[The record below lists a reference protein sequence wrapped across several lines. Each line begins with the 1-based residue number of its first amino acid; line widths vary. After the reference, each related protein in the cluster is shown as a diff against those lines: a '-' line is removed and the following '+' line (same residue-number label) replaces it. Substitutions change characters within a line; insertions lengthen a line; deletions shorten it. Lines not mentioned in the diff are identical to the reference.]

1 MYLKYKDNKRL
12 KVKVWEV
19 SQWSSGSDYGLF
31 FSWPGFSPG
40 WEHRSCR
47 PCSTAKKRKEKL
59 KKKRNIHTHNTN
71 CELAYT
77 HMDVRN
83 SQVAMVVKN
92 PPASAGDLRDTGPIP
107 GWVRSPGRRHGNPLQ
122 YSCLENHMDRG
133 PQQAIVHR
141 ITKSQTQL
149 K

>member
-1 MYLKYKDNKRL
+1 MGSFLVVQWFRL
-12 KVKVWEV
+12 WAFLFMAWIQSWLGTQILQAMQH
-19 SQWSSGSDYGLF
+19 SQK
-31 FSWPGFSPG
+31 
-40 WEHRSCR
+40 
-47 PCSTAKKRKEKL
+47 KKRKIKE
-59 KKKRNIHTHNTN
+59 KRNIHTHNTN

-122 YSCLENHMDRG
+122 YSCLEN
-133 PQQAIVHR
+133 PPEQR
-141 ITKSQTQL
+141 ILVATVQGSPRVRHD
-149 K
+149 